1 MPLQFASSTPA
12 QQQSIAAFLVAT
24 FREKPD
30 APFVDPLHLHWKF
43 HEPRP
48 DWNGSRSYVL
58 SNGERIAAH
67 GCACPVTFLTAT
79 GKVTSN
85 HPIDWAAARSFPGA
99 GVALL
104 DKLGSMTD
112 TLLAVGGSADTL
124 QVLPKLGYR
133 QACQRDVYVR
143 VVRPWSQMRTDP
155 YPRGWK
161 QPLRLLRNLAWK
173 VIAAPASFSG
183 WSFAP
188 AASFG
193 DDILPLL
200 PRSGDLPFTPAARS
214 PQLLNYMLRCPGAAM
229 SGYLIHERDTLR
241 GWFLLSRV
249 GGQGRIADLWIDS
262 LALGDWIA
270 AYALATQAAAADPQT
285 FELVAAA
292 SVPMICRAIRAAGYR
307 RYSGEP
313 VFLRDPDSL
322 LNQAPPL
329 SVALMEGDAAYLS
342 DPSYP
347 YLG

>member
-112 TLLAVGGSADTL
+112 TLPAVGGAADRL
-124 QVLPKLGYR
+124 QVLPKLGDR
-133 QACQRDVYVR
+133 QPCQRALDVPFGA
-143 VVRPWSQMRTDP
+143 PWSDIGDEP
-155 YPRGWK
+155 APR
-161 QPLRLLRNLAWK
+161 
-173 VIAAPASFSG
+173 
-183 WSFAP
+183 
-188 AASFG
+188 
-193 DDILPLL
+193 
-200 PRSGDLPFTPAARS
+200 
-214 PQLLNYMLRCPGAAM
+214 
-229 SGYLIHERDTLR
+229 
-241 GWFLLSRV
+241 
-249 GGQGRIADLWIDS
+249 
-262 LALGDWIA
+262 
-270 AYALATQAAAADPQT
+270 
-285 FELVAAA
+285 
-292 SVPMICRAIRAAGYR
+292 
-307 RYSGEP
+307 
-313 VFLRDPDSL
+313 
-322 LNQAPPL
+322 
-329 SVALMEGDAAYLS
+329 
-342 DPSYP
+342 
-347 YLG
+347 